1 MRTPP
6 SEASSSL
13 LSFMFWFTEG
23 FQEDILHLRLP
34 FLSLLNS
41 SWESNQHSPVLDVF
55 GAHHLGLERSLK
67 TKQKQT
73 NSQTAPP
80 ATTDCLS
87 PMGVGGEGGYLYS
100 WNLSPPMLASQL
112 VRPLPFWPHSEEY
125 MGATSLS
132 WPEGTI
138 TCQPLQ
144 SSGSWNLGWGQQDL
158 HLRVPTSQEGE
169 RNSRALPRTE
179 QDKVAS
185 PMTSCSACS
194 CSDWRVHIQTEI
206 LQPDTAGRPGAPER
220 DLCSPITVKEAQS
233 TSLPEHSWAVIERRR
248 QGGKRREK

>member
-80 ATTDCLS
+80 SNHRLLVTHGGRRGGGISLLMKSFSAHVGKSAGEASAILTTL
-87 PMGVGGEGGYLYS
+87 
-100 WNLSPPMLASQL
+100 
-112 VRPLPFWPHSEEY
+112 
-125 MGATSLS
+125 
-132 WPEGTI
+132 
-138 TCQPLQ
+138 
-144 SSGSWNLGWGQQDL
+144 
-158 HLRVPTSQEGE
+158 
-169 RNSRALPRTE
+169 
-179 QDKVAS
+179 
-185 PMTSCSACS
+185 
-194 CSDWRVHIQTEI
+194 WRVHGCHIPVLARRYYHLSATPVLRLLKSRLRTTGSPPACPHLTGRGKEQ
-206 LQPDTAGRPGAPER
+206 QGASKDRAG
-220 DLCSPITVKEAQS
+220 
-233 TSLPEHSWAVIERRR
+233 
-248 QGGKRREK
+248 